1 MLEFCRTC
9 CGSWSED
16 DDAVKLLLVF
26 ALAVGV
32 GACRFWYKPVPVAN
46 AIGEQKAMLGSDT
59 VNVYREQRFEVYGP
73 NSEAVY
79 DGYEQLNRAY
89 RAFERMFGAPA
100 PRLAVVLS
108 PDTVRS
114 VDSSLAKSFRDR
126 GFTVV
131 EYARPGDFR
140 SPSRYGALGY
150 GGVVWP
156 IAPTAARTML
166 ARFVDAQVAVDGHSD
181 TALLDRLP
189 LWYRAA
195 VIHLVGEAG
204 VGANDLDLV
213 REKRAQLMPIPELL
227 RLVRPSSADS
237 TLDPSRRNDTDDYT
251 RLFAA
256 QSATVARYLVE
267 QEGPAVIGRLGR
279 GYLAGRSLNEM
290 IAEMRSAPRTLQELE
305 QRWKLWVSTSDD

>member
-1 MLEFCRTC
+1 MVESCRTC
-9 CGSWSED
+9 CGSSLEEG
-16 DDAVKLLLVF
+16 DAVKLLLVVVV
-26 ALAVGV
+26 AASVSG
-32 GACRFWYKPVPVAN
+32 CRFWYKPVPVAN
-46 AIGEQKAMLGSDT
+46 AIGEEKAVLGSDT
-59 VNVYREQRFEVYGP
+59 VNVYRERRFEVYGP
-73 NSEAVY
+73 NPEAVY

-89 RAFERMFGAPA
+89 RSFERMFGGSAA
-100 PRLAVVLS
+100 RLAFVLS
-108 PDTVRS
+108 PDTLRA
-114 VDSSLAKSFRDR
+114 VDSALAKSFRDR

-166 ARFVDAQVAVDGHSD
+166 ARFVDAQLEGDGHSD
-181 TALLDRLP
+181 SALLDRLP

-204 VGANDLDLV
+204 AGANDIDLV

-237 TLDPSRRNDTDDYT
+237 TLDPSRRGDTDDYT

-267 QEGPAVIGRLGR
+267 QEGPMVIGRIGR
-279 GYLAGRSLNEM
+279 GYLGGRSLSEM
-290 IAEMRSAPRTLQELE
+290 VAELRSAPRTLQELE
-305 QRWKLWVSTSDD
+305 QRWRLWISTTED